1 MLKETKTNTASNA
14 LKDGTIELQG
24 TVAEVYSELYDY
36 AQVDHVLA
44 SSMRLGTMFALT
56 LA

>member
-1 MLKETKTNTASNA
+1 MQKETKTNTASNA